1 MVSYYGKES
10 GKLLNIGCHLSISK
24 GYYKTALE
32 AISIGANTF
41 QFFPRNPRGG
51 RAKDL
56 DMEDLKKLHQLMK
69 ENNFAPL
76 FVHGAY
82 TMNLASDK
90 EHVREF
96 AKGIMKDDLDR
107 IEKIKNCYYI
117 FHPGSHVG
125 QGAEKGIEF
134 IIDALNEIIPEDNK
148 TTILLEAMSGKGS
161 EIGRS
166 IEELKAIIDGVKHNK
181 NLGICVD
188 TCHLYS
194 SGYNIVNNLD
204 GVLKEIDDIVGLE
217 KLKAVH
223 LNDSKVEFS
232 SNKDRHEIIGDG
244 TIGGEAIINIINHP
258 LLRKLPFNLETPN
271 DVEGHREEIKFLKSR
286 YINQ

>member
-1 MVSYYGKES
+1 MLK
-10 GKLLNIGCHLSISK
+10 IGCHLSISK
-24 GYYKTALE
+24 GYYKTAQE

-56 DMEDLKKLHQLMK
+56 DLEDIEKLKKLMK
-69 ENNFAPL
+69 DHSFAPL

-90 EHVREF
+90 ERVREF
-96 AKGIMKDDLDR
+96 AKGILKDDLDR
-107 IEKIKNCYYI
+107 VEKITNSYYI

-125 QGAEKGIEF
+125 QGVERGIEL
-134 IIDALNEIIPEDNK
+134 IVYALNEIIGQDNNIN
-148 TTILLEAMSGKGS
+148 ILLEGMSGKGT

-181 NLGICVD
+181 NLGICID

-194 SGYNIVNNLD
+194 SGYDIVNDLD
-204 GVLKEIDDIVGLE
+204 GVLKEIDNLVGIE
-217 KLKAVH
+217 RLKAVH
-223 LNDSKVEFS
+223 LNDSKVEFA
-232 SNKDRHEIIGDG
+232 SNKDRHEIIGEGSIGRD
-244 TIGGEAIINIINHP
+244 TIIKIINHP
-258 LLRKLPFNLETPN
+258 LLRDLPFNLETPN
-271 DVEGHREEIKFLKSR
+271 DVEGHKEEITFLRSVYK
-286 YINQ
+286 